1 MVYVFAESLNKKEKI
16 MLKLIAVGSILLVA
30 LYLTAVYI
38 PLRGYWFYVP
48 AGIMALVAWRGL
60 KS

>member
-1 MVYVFAESLNKKEKI
+1 

-48 AGIMALVAWRGL
+48 AGIMALVAWRG
-60 KS
+60 SRPR